1 MSFLGGIQFFLGG
14 MITPIRHPLWWHMV
28 TVVGFAPPFRNQAT
42 FSRKSRVVHLGAN
55 CQTVGSAKMWGPQD
69 S

>member
-1 MSFLGGIQFFLGG
+1 
-14 MITPIRHPLWWHMV
+14 MV

-55 CQTVGSAKMWGPQD
+55 CQTVGSAKMDWPKDAVITMWGPQD